1 MQRKTPNPRKNPD
14 SKIKEHE
21 YTHGIPNI
29 FPLFWER
36 ESESKMER
44 KTNNIVKI
52 WKCSIFGPKRITNI
66 RNNSSARAGAY
77 RVWVCWLHWWLPPIM
92 ALWGAGANG
101 REEEEGH
108 GRSSWTRW
116 SLRLEEDEDVIMVD
130 VKRILIDANSKRG
143 RMKRSHS
150 MTSFCN
156 LSRTHTPPM
165 EAISG

>member
-1 MQRKTPNPRKNPD
+1 MNTL
-14 SKIKEHE
+14 
-21 YTHGIPNI
+21 HGIPN
-29 FPLFWER
+29 FFFLFWDR
-36 ESESKMER
+36 GRVGARWKG
-44 KTNNIVKI
+44 KQTVLLKI
-52 WKCSIFGPKRITNI
+52 WKSSNFGLKRITNI
-66 RNNSSARAGAY
+66 SNNSSARAGAY
-77 RVWVCWLHWWLPPIM
+77 RDWVCWLHWWLPPIR

-101 REEEEGH
+101 RKEEGH
-108 GRSSWTRW
+108 GRSSCTRW
-116 SLRLEEDEDVIMVD
+116 SLRLEEEDEDAIMMVA

>member
-1 MQRKTPNPRKNPD
+1 MNTL
-14 SKIKEHE
+14 
-21 YTHGIPNI
+21 HGIPNI
-29 FPLFWER
+29 FFFLFWDR
-36 ESESKMER
+36 GRVGARWKG
-44 KTNNIVKI
+44 KQTVLLKI
-52 WKCSIFGPKRITNI
+52 WKSSNFGLKRITNI
-66 RNNSSARAGAY
+66 SNNSSARAGAY
-77 RVWVCWLHWWLPPIM
+77 RDWDCWLHWWPPPIR

-101 REEEEGH
+101 RKEEGH
-108 GRSSWTRW
+108 GRSSCTRW
-116 SLRLEEDEDVIMVD
+116 SLRLEEDEDAIMMVA